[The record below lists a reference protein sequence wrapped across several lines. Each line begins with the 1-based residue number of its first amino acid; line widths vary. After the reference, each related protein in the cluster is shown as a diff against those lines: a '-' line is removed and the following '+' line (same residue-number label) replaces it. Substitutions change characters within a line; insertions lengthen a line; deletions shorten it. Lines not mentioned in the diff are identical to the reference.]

1 MECGGRILRLSVFK
15 GSNCW
20 CLPYHHVFYC
30 YIMTQAETKRVAEK
44 KKKQKKYNSTT
55 GQCSFVSS
63 FKSKIVDRLES
74 EIVDN
79 FWRPEIFARTCQYCL
94 KKKKIY
100 ICISFV
106 IVS

>member
-1 MECGGRILRLSVFK
+1 
-15 GSNCW
+15 
-20 CLPYHHVFYC
+20 
-30 YIMTQAETKRVAEK
+30 MTQAETKRVAKKK